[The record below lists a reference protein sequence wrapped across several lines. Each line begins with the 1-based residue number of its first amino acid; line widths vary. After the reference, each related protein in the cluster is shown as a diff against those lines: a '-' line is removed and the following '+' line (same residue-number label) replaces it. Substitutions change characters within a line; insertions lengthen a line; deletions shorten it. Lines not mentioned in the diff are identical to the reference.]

1 MSQVITTLLLG
12 DDPNSVR
19 VAELANWKASTYVI
33 PRNFLASI
41 RDRAELNQPGIY
53 FLFGEGADRPVVYI
67 GQSEDCFGRLTD
79 HYRQREI
86 EQWNEAM
93 VFTGGLHT
101 TYVRYLECIA
111 VREATR
117 AKRYEVINRTAPTEN
132 KLTEA
137 QKVTAEQFFL
147 NMRFMTGF
155 FGFRLFENIPTK
167 ESASDVYVF
176 SQAGASAK
184 GALLASG
191 DFIVFKDSTA
201 RRNISLAFPISSKKK
216 REELIEKG
224 VLVDHNE
231 NLLMF
236 AVDYTFGSPSGAA
249 NMVAGVACNGWDG
262 WKDNEGKTLNENVI
276 R

>member
-19 VAELANWKASTYVI
+19 VAELGTWRASTYVI

-41 RDRAELNQPGIY
+41 RDRAELNQPGVY
-53 FLFGEGADRPVVYI
+53 FLFGEGTDRPVVYI
-67 GQSEDCFGRLTD
+67 GQSENCCSRLSD
-79 HYRQREI
+79 HDRYRTT

-101 TYVRYLECIA
+101 TFVRYLESIA

-117 AKRYEVINRTAPTEN
+117 AKRYEVVNRTAPPEN
-132 KLTEA
+132 QLTEA
-137 QKVTAEQFFL
+137 QKVTAEQFFS
-147 NMRFMTGF
+147 NIRFMTSF

-167 ESASDVYVF
+167 ESASDIYVF
-176 SQAGASAK
+176 SQAGAKAK

-191 DFIVFKDSTA
+191 DFTVFKESTA
-201 RRNISLAFPISSKKK
+201 RKEVSQAFPISSKKK

-224 VLVDHNE
+224 VLVNYDE
-231 NLLMF
+231 KFLVF
-236 AVDYTFGSPSGAA
+236 AEDYTFGSPSGAA

-262 WKDNEGKTLNENVI
+262 WKDSEGRTLNENVG